1 MMRFVQLFIIFCFL
15 NSLYSN
21 ELKYELVVDKLE
33 VPWAFVFLPDNSILI
48 TERKGELIHFKNGVR
63 NKIKNLPEII
73 SKNQGGLLDIEL
85 HPNYSENNWIYISYS
100 SSNDKNP
107 GTNTTILR
115 FKLNGDS
122 AENQEIIYKAI
133 PNSKRTLHYGSRIV
147 FDKENYIFF
156 SIGDRGNRDLNP
168 QDISR
173 DGGKIYRLHDDGRI
187 PIDNP
192 FVNEKNSKKAIF
204 SYGHRN
210 PQGMFY
216 DKNEDKIW
224 IHEHGPR
231 GGDEINI
238 IKSGNNYGWPLASYG
253 INYIGTK
260 FTDKT
265 SIRGMIDP
273 IHYWVPSIAPS
284 GMVYVDN
291 PNYPTLNKSILI
303 GSLKFQ
309 YLHQCLIENGEIIK
323 ENRLLDQIGRVRS
336 IELDSDKNI
345 YVGVENLG
353 IIRLIPK
360 TIEKPLVPIPSAQI
374 KGNK

>member
-1 MMRFVQLFIIFCFL
+1 MKKFILFFTVFCFFN
-15 NSLYSN
+15 NSFPN
-21 ELKYELVVDKLE
+21 ELKYELIVDNLD
-33 VPWAFVFLPDNSILI
+33 VPWAFVFLPDDSILI
-48 TERKGELIHFKNGVR
+48 TERRGELIHYKNGIKTV
-63 NKIKNLPEII
+63 IKNLPEII

-85 HPNYSENNWIYISYS
+85 HPNYSENKWIYISYS
-100 SSNDKNP
+100 SSNDKNE
-107 GTNTTILR
+107 GTNTSILR
-115 FKLNGDS
+115 FKLNG
-122 AENQEIIYKAI
+122 NQATNQQIIYKAL
-133 PNSKRTLHYGSRIV
+133 PNSKRSLHYGSRMV
-147 FDKENYIFF
+147 FDKDNYLFF

-168 QDISR
+168 QDINR

-216 DKNEDKIW
+216 DEKNNKIW

-238 IKSGNNYGWPLASYG
+238 IEAGENYGWPLASYG

-265 SIRGMIDP
+265 SIDGMVDP
-273 IHYWVPSIAPS
+273 IHFWVPSIAPS

-291 PNYPTLNKSILI
+291 PNYPSLNQSILI

-309 YLHQCLIENGEIIK
+309 YLHQCVIK
-323 ENRLLDQIGRVRS
+323 DGKVVEEKKLFDQIGRVRS
-336 IELDSDKNI
+336 VELDNDKNI
-345 YVGVENLG
+345 FVGVENLG
-353 IIRLIPK
+353 IIKLI
-360 TIEKPLVPIPSAQI
+360 E
-374 KGNK
+374 

>member
-1 MMRFVQLFIIFCFL
+1 MKKFILFFTVFCFFN
-15 NSLYSN
+15 NSFPN
-21 ELKYELVVDKLE
+21 ELKYELIVDNLD
-33 VPWAFVFLPDNSILI
+33 VPWAFVFLPDDSILI
-48 TERKGELIHFKNGVR
+48 TERRGELIHYKKGI
-63 NKIKNLPEII
+63 KTIIKNLPEII

-85 HPNYSENNWIYISYS
+85 HPNYSENKWIYISYS
-100 SSNDKNP
+100 SSNDKNE
-107 GTNTTILR
+107 GTNTSILR
-115 FKLNGDS
+115 FKLNG
-122 AENQEIIYKAI
+122 NQATNQQIIYKAL
-133 PNSKRTLHYGSRIV
+133 PNSKRSLHYGSRMV
-147 FDKENYIFF
+147 FDKDNYIFF

-168 QDISR
+168 QDINR

-216 DKNEDKIW
+216 DEKNNKIW

-238 IKSGNNYGWPLASYG
+238 IEAGENYGWPLASYG

-265 SIRGMIDP
+265 SIDGMVDP
-273 IHYWVPSIAPS
+273 IHFWVPSIAPS

-291 PNYPTLNKSILI
+291 PNYPSLNQSILI

-309 YLHQCLIENGEIIK
+309 YLHQCVIK
-323 ENRLLDQIGRVRS
+323 DGKVVEEKKLFDQIGRVRS
-336 IELDSDKNI
+336 VELDQDKNI
-345 YVGVENLG
+345 FVGVENLG
-353 IIRLIPK
+353 IIKLI
-360 TIEKPLVPIPSAQI
+360 E
-374 KGNK
+374 

>member
-1 MMRFVQLFIIFCFL
+1 MKNFILFFTVFCFFN
-15 NSLYSN
+15 NSFPN
-21 ELKYELVVDKLE
+21 ELKYELIVDNLD
-33 VPWAFVFLPDNSILI
+33 VPWAFVFLPDDSILI
-48 TERKGELIHFKNGVR
+48 TERRGELIHYKKGI
-63 NKIKNLPEII
+63 KTIIKNLPEII

-85 HPNYSENNWIYISYS
+85 HPNYSENKWIYISYS
-100 SSNDKNP
+100 SSNDKNE
-107 GTNTTILR
+107 GTNTSILR
-115 FKLNGDS
+115 FKLNG
-122 AENQEIIYKAI
+122 NQATNQQIIYKAL
-133 PNSKRTLHYGSRIV
+133 PNSKRSLHYGSRMV
-147 FDKENYIFF
+147 FDKDNYIFF

-168 QDISR
+168 QDINR

-216 DKNEDKIW
+216 DEKNNKIW

-238 IKSGNNYGWPLASYG
+238 IEAGENYGWPLASYG

-265 SIRGMIDP
+265 SIDGMVDP
-273 IHYWVPSIAPS
+273 IHFWVPSIAPS

-291 PNYPTLNKSILI
+291 PNYPSLNQSILI

-309 YLHQCLIENGEIIK
+309 YLHQCVIK
-323 ENRLLDQIGRVRS
+323 DGKVVEEKKLFDQIG
-336 IELDSDKNI
+336 
-345 YVGVENLG
+345 
-353 IIRLIPK
+353 
-360 TIEKPLVPIPSAQI
+360 
-374 KGNK
+374 

>member
-1 MMRFVQLFIIFCFL
+1 MKKFILFFTVFCFFN
-15 NSLYSN
+15 NSFPN
-21 ELKYELVVDKLE
+21 ELKYELIVDNLD
-33 VPWAFVFLPDNSILI
+33 VPWAFVFLPDDSILI
-48 TERKGELIHFKNGVR
+48 TERRGELIHYKKGI
-63 NKIKNLPEII
+63 KTIIKNLPEII

-85 HPNYSENNWIYISYS
+85 HPNYSENKWIYISYS
-100 SSNDKNP
+100 SSNDKNE
-107 GTNTTILR
+107 GTNTSILR
-115 FKLNGDS
+115 FKLNG
-122 AENQEIIYKAI
+122 NQATNQQIIYKAL
-133 PNSKRTLHYGSRIV
+133 PNSKRSLHYGSRMV
-147 FDKENYIFF
+147 FDKDNYLFF

-168 QDISR
+168 QNINR

-216 DKNEDKIW
+216 DEKNNKIW

-238 IKSGNNYGWPLASYG
+238 IEAGENYGWPLASYG

-265 SIRGMIDP
+265 SIDGMIDP
-273 IHYWVPSIAPS
+273 IHFWVPSIAPS

-291 PNYPTLNKSILI
+291 PNYPSLNQSILI

-309 YLHQCLIENGEIIK
+309 YLHQCVIK
-323 ENRLLDQIGRVRS
+323 DGKVVEEKKLFDQIGRVRS
-336 IELDSDKNI
+336 VELDKDKNI
-345 YVGVENLG
+345 FVGVENLG
-353 IIRLIPK
+353 IIKLI
-360 TIEKPLVPIPSAQI
+360 E
-374 KGNK
+374 

>member
-1 MMRFVQLFIIFCFL
+1 M
-15 NSLYSN
+15 
-21 ELKYELVVDKLE
+21 
-33 VPWAFVFLPDNSILI
+33 
-48 TERKGELIHFKNGVR
+48 
-63 NKIKNLPEII
+63 
-73 SKNQGGLLDIEL
+73 
-85 HPNYSENNWIYISYS
+85 
-100 SSNDKNP
+100 
-107 GTNTTILR
+107 
-115 FKLNGDS
+115 
-122 AENQEIIYKAI
+122 
-133 PNSKRTLHYGSRIV
+133 V
-147 FDKENYIFF
+147 FDKDNYLFF

-168 QDISR
+168 QDINR

-216 DKNEDKIW
+216 DEKNNKIW

-238 IKSGNNYGWPLASYG
+238 IEAGENYGWPLASYG

-265 SIRGMIDP
+265 SIDGMVDP
-273 IHYWVPSIAPS
+273 IHFWVPSIAPS

-291 PNYPTLNKSILI
+291 PNYPSLNQSILI

-309 YLHQCLIENGEIIK
+309 YLHQCVIK
-323 ENRLLDQIGRVRS
+323 DGKVVEEKKLFDQIGRVRS
-336 IELDSDKNI
+336 VELDKDKNI
-345 YVGVENLG
+345 FVEQDAIKVDEDWLEKEKIKAKMILQVHDEVILEVATKEADSVATKISEIMSKAAKLSVPLEVESG
-353 IIRLIPK
+353 IADNWG
-360 TIEKPLVPIPSAQI
+360 EAH
-374 KGNK
+374 

>member
-1 MMRFVQLFIIFCFL
+1 MKKFILFFTVFCFFN
-15 NSLYSN
+15 NSFPN
-21 ELKYELVVDKLE
+21 ELKYELIVDNLD
-33 VPWAFVFLPDNSILI
+33 VPWAFVFLPDDSILI
-48 TERKGELIHFKNGVR
+48 TERRGELIHYKNGIKTV
-63 NKIKNLPEII
+63 IKNLPEII

-85 HPNYSENNWIYISYS
+85 HPNYSENKWIYISYS
-100 SSNDKNP
+100 SSNDKNE
-107 GTNTTILR
+107 GTNTSILR
-115 FKLNGDS
+115 FKLNG
-122 AENQEIIYKAI
+122 NQATNQQIIYKAL
-133 PNSKRTLHYGSRIV
+133 PNSKRSLHYGSRMV
-147 FDKENYIFF
+147 FDKDNYLFF

-168 QDISR
+168 QDINR

-216 DKNEDKIW
+216 DEKNNKIW

-238 IKSGNNYGWPLASYG
+238 IEAGENYGWPLASYG

-265 SIRGMIDP
+265 SIDGMVDP
-273 IHYWVPSIAPS
+273 IHFWVPSIAPS
-284 GMVYVDN
+284 GMVYVEN
-291 PNYPTLNKSILI
+291 PNYPSLNQSILI

-309 YLHQCLIENGEIIK
+309 YLHQCVIK
-323 ENRLLDQIGRVRS
+323 DGKVVEEKKLFDQIGRVRS
-336 IELDSDKNI
+336 VELDNDKNI
-345 YVGVENLG
+345 FVGVENLG
-353 IIRLIPK
+353 IIKLI
-360 TIEKPLVPIPSAQI
+360 E
-374 KGNK
+374 

>member
-1 MMRFVQLFIIFCFL
+1 MKKFILFFTVFCFFN
-15 NSLYSN
+15 NSFPN
-21 ELKYELVVDKLE
+21 ELKYELIVDNLD
-33 VPWAFVFLPDNSILI
+33 VPWAFVFLPDDSILI
-48 TERKGELIHFKNGVR
+48 TERRGELIHFKNGI
-63 NKIKNLPEII
+63 KTIIKNLPEII

-85 HPNYSENNWIYISYS
+85 HPNYSENKWIYISYS
-100 SSNDKNP
+100 SSNDKNE
-107 GTNTTILR
+107 GTNTSILR
-115 FKLNGDS
+115 FKLNG
-122 AENQEIIYKAI
+122 NQATNQQIIYKAL
-133 PNSKRTLHYGSRIV
+133 PNSKRSLHYGSRMV
-147 FDKENYIFF
+147 FDKDNYIFF

-168 QDISR
+168 QDINR

-216 DKNEDKIW
+216 DEKNNKIW

-238 IKSGNNYGWPLASYG
+238 IEAGENYGWPLASYG

-265 SIRGMIDP
+265 SIDGMVDP
-273 IHYWVPSIAPS
+273 IHFWVPSIAPS

-291 PNYPTLNKSILI
+291 PNYPSLNQSILI

-309 YLHQCLIENGEIIK
+309 YLHQCVIKDGKVVEEIK
-323 ENRLLDQIGRVRS
+323 LFDQIGRVRAL
-336 IELDSDKNI
+336 ELDKDKNI
-345 YVGVENLG
+345 FVGVENLG
-353 IIRLIPK
+353 IIKLI
-360 TIEKPLVPIPSAQI
+360 E
-374 KGNK
+374 

>member
-1 MMRFVQLFIIFCFL
+1 MKKFILFFTFFCFFN
-15 NSLYSN
+15 NSFSN
-21 ELKYELVVDKLE
+21 ELKYELVVDNLN
-33 VPWAFVFLPDNSILI
+33 VPWAFVFLPDDSILI
-48 TERKGELIHFKNGVR
+48 TERKGELIHFKNGTR
-63 NKIKNLPEII
+63 TLIKNLPEII

-85 HPNYSENNWIYISYS
+85 HPDYSENKWIYISYS
-100 SSNDKNP
+100 SSNDKNN
-107 GTNTTILR
+107 GTNTSILR
-115 FKLNGDS
+115 FKLKGDQ
-122 AENQEIIYKAI
+122 AIDQEIIYKAL

-168 QDISR
+168 QDITR

-192 FVNEKNSKKAIF
+192 FVNEINSKKAIF

-216 DKNEDKIW
+216 DEKNNKIW

-238 IKSGNNYGWPLASYG
+238 IEAGENYGWPLASYG

-265 SIRGMIDP
+265 SIYGMIDP

-291 PNYPTLNKSILI
+291 TNYPTLDQSILI
-303 GSLKFQ
+303 GSLKFE
-309 YLHQCLIENGEIIK
+309 YLHQCIVENGKIVK
-323 ENRLLDQIGRVRS
+323 ENRIFEQIGRVRS
-336 IELDSDKNI
+336 IELDQNKDI
-345 YVGVENLG
+345 YIGVENLG
-353 IIRLIPK
+353 IIKLI
-360 TIEKPLVPIPSAQI
+360 E
-374 KGNK
+374 

>member
-1 MMRFVQLFIIFCFL
+1 MKKFILFFTVFCFFN
-15 NSLYSN
+15 NSFPN
-21 ELKYELVVDKLE
+21 ELKYELIVDNLD
-33 VPWAFVFLPDNSILI
+33 VPWAFVFLPDDSILI
-48 TERKGELIHFKNGVR
+48 TERRGELIHYKKGI
-63 NKIKNLPEII
+63 KTIIKNLPEII

-85 HPNYSENNWIYISYS
+85 HPNYSENKWIYISYS
-100 SSNDKNP
+100 SSNDKNE
-107 GTNTTILR
+107 GTNTSILR
-115 FKLNGDS
+115 FKLNG
-122 AENQEIIYKAI
+122 NQATNQQIIYKAL
-133 PNSKRTLHYGSRIV
+133 PNSKRSLHYGSRMV
-147 FDKENYIFF
+147 FDKDNYLFF

-168 QDISR
+168 QDINR

-216 DKNEDKIW
+216 DEKNNKIW

-238 IKSGNNYGWPLASYG
+238 IEAGENYGWPLASYG

-265 SIRGMIDP
+265 SIDGMIDP
-273 IHYWVPSIAPS
+273 IHFWVPSIAPS

-291 PNYPTLNKSILI
+291 PNYPSLNQSILI

-309 YLHQCLIENGEIIK
+309 YLHLSLIHI
-323 ENRLLDQIGRVRS
+323 
-336 IELDSDKNI
+336 
-345 YVGVENLG
+345 
-353 IIRLIPK
+353 
-360 TIEKPLVPIPSAQI
+360 
-374 KGNK
+374 

>member
-1 MMRFVQLFIIFCFL
+1 MKKFILFFTFFYFFN
-15 NSLYSN
+15 NSFSN
-21 ELKYELVVDKLE
+21 ELKYELIVDNLD
-33 VPWAFVFLPDNSILI
+33 VPWAFVFLPDDSILI
-48 TERKGELIHFKNGVR
+48 TERRGELIHYKNGI
-63 NKIKNLPEII
+63 KMIIKNLPEII

-85 HPNYSENNWIYISYS
+85 HPNYSENKWIYISYS
-100 SSNDKNP
+100 SSNDKNE
-107 GTNTTILR
+107 GTNTSILR
-115 FKLNGDS
+115 FKLNG
-122 AENQEIIYKAI
+122 NQATNQQIIYKAL
-133 PNSKRTLHYGSRIV
+133 PNSKRSLHYGSRMV
-147 FDKENYIFF
+147 FDKDNYIFF

-168 QDISR
+168 QNINR

-216 DKNEDKIW
+216 DEKNNKIW

-238 IKSGNNYGWPLASYG
+238 IEAGENYGWPLASYG

-265 SIRGMIDP
+265 SIDGMVDP
-273 IHYWVPSIAPS
+273 IHFWVPSIAPS

-291 PNYPTLNKSILI
+291 PNYPSLNKSILI
-303 GSLKFQ
+303 G
-309 YLHQCLIENGEIIK
+309 
-323 ENRLLDQIGRVRS
+323 
-336 IELDSDKNI
+336 
-345 YVGVENLG
+345 
-353 IIRLIPK
+353 
-360 TIEKPLVPIPSAQI
+360 
-374 KGNK
+374 

>member
-1 MMRFVQLFIIFCFL
+1 MKKFILFFTVFCFFN
-15 NSLYSN
+15 NSFPN
-21 ELKYELVVDKLE
+21 ELKYELIVDNLD
-33 VPWAFVFLPDNSILI
+33 VPWAFVFLPDDSILI
-48 TERKGELIHFKNGVR
+48 TERRGELIHYKNGIKTV
-63 NKIKNLPEII
+63 IKNLPEII

-85 HPNYSENNWIYISYS
+85 HPNYSENKWIYISYS
-100 SSNDKNP
+100 SSNDKNE
-107 GTNTTILR
+107 GTNTSILR
-115 FKLNGDS
+115 FKLNG
-122 AENQEIIYKAI
+122 NQATNQQIIYKAL
-133 PNSKRTLHYGSRIV
+133 PNSKRSLHYGSRMV
-147 FDKENYIFF
+147 FDKDNYIFF

-168 QDISR
+168 QDINR

-216 DKNEDKIW
+216 DEKNNKIW

-238 IKSGNNYGWPLASYG
+238 IEAGENYGWPLASYG

-265 SIRGMIDP
+265 SIDGMVDP
-273 IHYWVPSIAPS
+273 IHFWVPSIAPS

-291 PNYPTLNKSILI
+291 PNYPSLNQSILI

-309 YLHQCLIENGEIIK
+309 CLHQCVIK
-323 ENRLLDQIGRVRS
+323 DGKVVEEKKLFDQIGRVRS
-336 IELDSDKNI
+336 VELDNDKNI
-345 YVGVENLG
+345 FVGVENLG
-353 IIRLIPK
+353 IIKLI
-360 TIEKPLVPIPSAQI
+360 E
-374 KGNK
+374 